1 MDWYCSGE
9 TATCLYNFP
18 HENQLLPRVLPG
30 TMLSLDEQCKRDRGT
45 NACFVSLTSTLVQ
58 SWIWSRIVVN
68 RKTLAF
74 ALSSSASTVP
84 PVIVCHTDRQP
95 KGPNVV
101 TDRYEHWSNEAY
113 KLSHRC
119 WFGGQVCRNGKCLAE
134 IENII
139 PDYTHVSQTI
149 SRVPPPPNPDRILS
163 RSDSASG
170 RRHTRFRNRMGL
182 ARNYL
187 RVAAPTV
194 ESPQVSLPENGT
206 DSKIDS
212 VQCRNNVERMAG
224 SLSCGEF
231 LERFGDKYCKHDYI
245 KRNCC
250 ASHALL
256 CTKREH

>member
-1 MDWYCSGE
+1 M
-9 TATCLYNFP
+9 
-18 HENQLLPRVLPG
+18 
-30 TMLSLDEQCKRDRGT
+30 
-45 NACFVSLTSTLVQ
+45 
-58 SWIWSRIVVN
+58 
-68 RKTLAF
+68 
-74 ALSSSASTVP
+74 
-84 PVIVCHTDRQP
+84 
-95 KGPNVV
+95 
-101 TDRYEHWSNEAY
+101 
-113 KLSHRC
+113 
-119 WFGGQVCRNGKCLAE
+119 AE

-139 PDYTHVSQTI
+139 PDYTHVTQTI
-149 SRVPPPPNPDRILS
+149 SRVPPPNTDRILS

-170 RRHTRFRNRMGL
+170 RRHTRLRNRMGL

-206 DSKIDS
+206 NDKSGA

-224 SLSCGEF
+224 SLSCSEF

-256 CTKREH
+256 CTKQED